1 MPLHLDSLEQRVI
14 GTLIEK
20 ELTVPDAYPL
30 TLNALVTGCNQKNNR
45 DPVLEV
51 EDFDVE
57 GALRSLMDKSWVTR
71 RERDGGRTMRYAHEA
86 KAQLGVDLADLAI
99 LAELMLRGPQAAG
112 AIKTRA
118 SRMAHVGEASDVEAR
133 LEALAARPVPY
144 VTRLPRRPRE
154 QQPRWAHL
162 LDGRSPEEAVSDW
175 GDGEASSPSP
185 PSASV
190 VHAPR
195 PAATAAD
202 PSLVEDLQQRVA
214 ELETQ
219 VDELLRRIERLEGR

>member
-112 AIKTRA
+112 ALRTRA
-118 SRMAHVGEASDVEAR
+118 SRMAHVGEAADVEAR

-162 LDGRSPEEAVSDW
+162 LDGRSPEEAVADW
-175 GDGEASSPSP
+175 GEGDAPSAP
-185 PSASV
+185 SSASV
-190 VHAPR
+190 
-195 PAATAAD
+195 PAVGPSRGSAD
-202 PSLVEDLQQRVA
+202 PSPVEALEQRLA

-219 VDELLRRIERLEGR
+219 LDDLLRRIERLEGR

>member
-86 KAQLGVDLADLAI
+86 KAQLGVDLAELAL

-112 AIKTRA
+112 ALKTRA
-118 SRMAHVGEASDVEAR
+118 SRMAHVGEAADVEAR

-162 LDGRSPEEAVSDW
+162 LDGRSAEEAVADH
-175 GDGEASSPSP
+175 GDGETAPSPS
-185 PSASV
+185 SASM
-190 VHAPR
+190 
-195 PAATAAD
+195 PAARPSRAAAD
-202 PSLVEDLQQRVA
+202 PSLVEALEQRIA

-219 VDELLRRIERLEGR
+219 LDDLARRIERLEGR